1 MAQNL
6 SLKLYDSLSNLSEQ
20 SVSNLMEKPLVFEN
34 DVPISKA
41 IGSLMER
48 NLYES
53 FLIFDK
59 KISVIGIRNLL
70 NIRNIA
76 SRKISTIAR
85 SSPILYSDSKIAHAA
100 HLMNY
105 YRLRSLPII
114 EKNNN
119 KIIGQINAKSIIK
132 QIYELGSNTS
142 QTKTN
147 NSFASLSQQIL
158 GKGIMTRKPFVIRS
172 NDDVSSARNIMIKN
186 RIDHIP
192 VINENNNSLIGMLTS
207 THITQYLLPSERIG
221 RGSIGINQKNI
232 RLDFPVKSIMS
243 KNVVVSNIDDNILKI
258 INLMIDTNST
268 YVVLQSVNEIHG
280 IITFGDILTLLKE
293 KIQFEL
299 PCYIMGLPEDPIEAE
314 MAKTK
319 FIGVVKLLKK
329 IFPEIEEARCRI
341 KIKSKNSK
349 KNRYEVTVN
358 IITTAEIYS
367 YTMTGW
373 DLPAI
378 MDELSNGM
386 KRKVIKEQSKKGKP
400 PRFSL
405 EKKYENLS

>member
-1 MAQNL
+1 M
-6 SLKLYDSLSNLSEQ
+6 
-20 SVSNLMEKPLVFEN
+20 
-34 DVPISKA
+34 IS
-41 IGSLMER
+41 
-48 NLYES
+48 
-53 FLIFDK
+53 
-59 KISVIGIRNLL
+59 
-70 NIRNIA
+70 
-76 SRKISTIAR
+76 
-85 SSPILYSDSKIAHAA
+85 
-100 HLMNY
+100 Y

-142 QTKTN
+142 QTKIN

-243 KNVVVSNIDDNILKI
+243 KNVIVSNIDDNILKI

-293 KIQFEL
+293 KIQFDL

-341 KIKSKNSK
+341 KIKNKNSK

-386 KRKVIKEQSKKGKP
+386 KRKVIKEQNKKDKP
-400 PRFSL
+400 QRL
-405 EKKYENLS
+405 RQERKYENLS

>member
-1 MAQNL
+1 MVQNL

-20 SVSNLMEKPLVFEN
+20 SVNNLMEKPLIFEN
-34 DVPISKA
+34 DVPVSKA

-53 FLIFDK
+53 FLTFDK
-59 KISVIGIRNLL
+59 KISVISIRNLL
-70 NIRNIA
+70 DIRNIT
-76 SRKISTIAR
+76 SRKISTIAKP
-85 SSPILYSDSKIAHAA
+85 SPFLYSDSKIANAA

-105 YRLRSLPII
+105 YRLRSLPVI
-114 EKNNN
+114 EKDNN

-132 QIYELGSNTS
+132 QIYELGSKTS

-147 NSFASLSQQIL
+147 NSFASISQQLL
-158 GKGIMTRKPFVIRS
+158 GKTIMTPKPFVIGS
-172 NDDVSSARNIMIKN
+172 NYDASSARNIMIKN

-207 THITQYLLPSERIG
+207 THITQHLLPTERIG

-232 RLDFPVKSIMS
+232 RLDFPVKSIMN
-243 KNVVVSNIDDNILKI
+243 KNVVVSNISDNILKI
-258 INLMIDTNST
+258 ISMMMDTNST

-293 KIQFEL
+293 RIQYEL
-299 PCYIMGLPEDPIEAE
+299 PCYIIGLPEDPIESE
-314 MAKTK
+314 MTKSK

-349 KNRYEVTVN
+349 KNRYEVNVN
-358 IITTAEIYS
+358 IITTAEIFS
-367 YTMTGW
+367 YTMAGW
-373 DLPAI
+373 NLPAI
-378 MDELSNGM
+378 MDELSDGI
-386 KRKVIKEQSKKGKP
+386 KRKVIKEQNKKGKP
-400 PRFSL
+400 HRL
-405 EKKYENLS
+405 RQERKYENL

>member
-1 MAQNL
+1 
-6 SLKLYDSLSNLSEQ
+6 
-20 SVSNLMEKPLVFEN
+20 
-34 DVPISKA
+34 
-41 IGSLMER
+41 
-48 NLYES
+48 
-53 FLIFDK
+53 
-59 KISVIGIRNLL
+59 
-70 NIRNIA
+70 
-76 SRKISTIAR
+76 
-85 SSPILYSDSKIAHAA
+85 
-100 HLMNY
+100 
-105 YRLRSLPII
+105 
-114 EKNNN
+114 
-119 KIIGQINAKSIIK
+119 
-132 QIYELGSNTS
+132 
-142 QTKTN
+142 
-147 NSFASLSQQIL
+147 
-158 GKGIMTRKPFVIRS
+158 
-172 NDDVSSARNIMIKN
+172 
-186 RIDHIP
+186 
-192 VINENNNSLIGMLTS
+192 
-207 THITQYLLPSERIG
+207 
-221 RGSIGINQKNI
+221 
-232 RLDFPVKSIMS
+232 MS
-243 KNVVVSNIDDNILKI
+243 KNVIVSNIDDNILKI

-293 KIQFEL
+293 KIQFDL

-341 KIKSKNSK
+341 KIKNKNSK

-400 PRFSL
+400 QRFSL
-405 EKKYENLS
+405 EKI

>member
-1 MAQNL
+1 MGQSL

-20 SVSNLMEKPLVFEN
+20 SVGNLMEKPLIFEN
-34 DVPISKA
+34 DLPISKV
-41 IGSLMER
+41 IGSLQER

-53 FLIFDK
+53 FLPFDK
-59 KISVIGIRNLL
+59 KIFVINIRNLL
-70 NIRNIA
+70 GIRNIT
-76 SRKISTIAR
+76 SRRISTVAKT
-85 SSPILYSDSKIAHAA
+85 SPFLYLDSKIANAA

-114 EKNNN
+114 GKDNN

-132 QIYELGSNTS
+132 QIYEIGSNKA

-158 GKGIMTRKPFVIRS
+158 AKDIMTPRPFVIRS
-172 NDDVSSARNIMIKN
+172 NDDVSTARNIMIKN

-192 VINENNNSLIGMLTS
+192 VINENNNSLMGILTS
-207 THITQYLLPSERIG
+207 TNITESLLPTERIG

-243 KNVVVSNIDDNILKI
+243 KNVVVSNITDNILKI
-258 INLMIDTNST
+258 INLMVDTNLT
-268 YVVLQSVNEIHG
+268 YVVLQSVNEVHG

-293 KIQFEL
+293 RIQYDL
-299 PCYIMGLPEDPIEAE
+299 PCYIIGLPEDPIEAE
-314 MAKTK
+314 MTKTK

-341 KIKSKNSK
+341 KIKKSGKR
-349 KNRYEVTVN
+349 NRYEVNVN
-358 IITTAEIYS
+358 IITTAEVYS

-378 MDELSNGM
+378 MDQLSDGM
-386 KRKVIKEQSKKGKP
+386 KRKVIKEQNKKGKP
-400 PRFSL
+400 QRFSL
-405 EKKYENLS
+405 EKKYADL